1 MPDPQTADVIVETCA
16 RTHVGLVRTANQDCF
31 LVGDLDHSARLLA
44 GGVLVPP
51 GQAEDASGK
60 DKAGKDTPDKDK
72 TGKVKA
78 GAPDKDRTGKVKA
91 GKDAEPGDDSL
102 TRPVGPRGMLWLV
115 CDGMGGAAGGEVASE
130 LAAEVVW
137 EEMHRAQATN
147 DRLVYGR
154 LLRRAVRVANL
165 RIWEQARQE
174 TRLRGMGTTLS
185 AVGLV
190 GHALIMA
197 QVGDSRVYLSRGQ
210 YLVQVTRDQSVAAA
224 LMRSGG
230 LSEEE
235 ARGMPHAH
243 AVLQAVGIHK
253 DVEVALSIARLRRG
267 DRVLI
272 CSDGLYNPLG
282 DEVMRAVLD
291 EHQDVRAAA
300 DALIEAACRAGGPDN
315 VTAVLLR
322 IEGEALPFPHA
333 TDVPRFTELDPMEEG
348 ERALVSTGVVARR
361 LAAQLG
367 IGDDPGPPLV
377 PPTGQHTVPDMP
389 PELQALIERH
399 TTTRASTALDQR
411 SRLGPLPWI
420 AAAILVVTALVL
432 IFWP

>member
-16 RTHVGLVRTANQDCF
+16 RTHVGLVRTTNQDCY
-31 LVGDLDHSARLLA
+31 LMGDLDHGARLLA
-44 GGVLVPP
+44 GGALVPA
-51 GQAEDASGK
+51 GQAEDAPHQ
-60 DKAGKDTPDKDK
+60 DKAQDRPRDKDQ
-72 TGKVKA
+72 
-78 GAPDKDRTGKVKA
+78 DKA
-91 GKDAEPGDDSL
+91 GKDAEPGDSL
-102 TRPVGPRGMLWLV
+102 TLPVGPRGLLWLV

-130 LAAEVVW
+130 IASEVVW
-137 EEMHRAQATN
+137 EEMHRAQASN

-291 EHQDVRAAA
+291 EYQDVREAA

-322 IEGEALPFPHA
+322 IEGEALAFPHA

-348 ERALVSTGVVARR
+348 ERALVNTGVVARR